1 VGIVKPILA
10 VLLLATAAFAAGSLA
25 LGARYLELELPGG
38 LPLGNALTALGL
50 CAMAGAAIC
59 LSARGTA
66 LRAAARVVFV
76 AAVAWLPV
84 SVALAGNL
92 ALNFSG
98 GRGLTWLVLSLGVIA
113 AAGALLAWALVGVLL
128 SGRWRRR

>member
-1 VGIVKPILA
+1 VKPILA

-25 LGARYLELELPGG
+25 LGAPYLELELPGG

-50 CAMAGAAIC
+50 CAMAGAAVC
-59 LSARGTA
+59 LSTRGTA
-66 LRAAARVVFV
+66 LRAAARGVFV

-113 AAGALLAWALVGVLL
+113 AAGAVLAWALVGVLL